1 MEHIIYTGE
10 FVISDRGGIVENR
23 HIVHA
28 AVVDAAG
35 KVLYVL
41 GDPSRVTLIRS
52 AAKPVQAIPVV
63 ESGAMER
70 FGFDEADLALMCG
83 SHNSEEKHIERAKA
97 MLAKSQIEESDLQC
111 GGHPAI
117 SPVVMENWTKDGF
130 KPSPV
135 YSACSGNHI
144 GVIAGAKAIGTEITN
159 YHVLSHPIQA
169 RIKSVLGDL
178 THLGD
183 NIKWALDS
191 CNMYSPAIPLQS
203 LALAYAALAHA
214 VASTDDPT
222 DKRTQAMTRIYD
234 AMVQHPENI
243 GGDGRFCSA
252 LIAAYGGALVGK
264 GGGDGCYA
272 IAVRESEDTRR
283 LGAQGAVGIALKIED
298 GNYAVMDAVA
308 AEMLEQLQIG
318 TRKTRQRL
326 DYFHRGEIR
335 NSTGVITGKYTFP
348 FKLRT
353 V

>member
-1 MEHIIYTGE
+1 MDYIIYTGE

-23 HIVHA
+23 HRVHA
-28 AVVDAAG
+28 AAVDVAG
-35 KVLYVL
+35 KVLDVL

-52 AAKPVQAIPVV
+52 AAKPIQAITVV

-70 FGFDEADLALMCG
+70 FGFDEADLALMCSSG
-83 SHNSEEKHIERAKA
+83 NARGGTLI
-97 MLAKSQIEESDLQC
+97 

-117 SPVVMENWTKDGF
+117 SPAVIESWTKDRF

-135 YSACSGNHI
+135 YNAYSGNHI
-144 GVIAGAKAIGTEITN
+144 DVIAGAKAIGTEITS
-159 YHVLSHPIQA
+159 YHMLNHPIRA
-169 RIKSVLGDL
+169 MIKFLLEDL
-178 THLGD
+178 TYPSND
-183 NIKWALDS
+183 IKWVLDS
-191 CNMYSPAIPLQS
+191 CNKYSPAISLQS

-214 VASTDDPT
+214 TASIHDAT
-222 DKRTQAMTRIYD
+222 DKYARAMTQIYD

-243 GGDGRFCSA
+243 GSDGRFCSA
-252 LIAAYGGALVGK
+252 LIAAYGRALVGK

-298 GNYAVMDAVA
+298 GNSDVMDAAA
-308 AEMLEQLQIG
+308 AELLEQLRIG
-318 TRKTRQRL
+318 ARETWRRL
-326 DYFHRGEIR
+326 DCFHRGDIR
-335 NSTGVITGKYTFP
+335 NSTGVITRKYTFP